1 MAGQGNESAPAAASR
16 RTHGDCA
23 CGSRTS
29 LIYEK
34 GPRTKE
40 RFARGNSLSAKYIIG
55 IDLGTTN
62 SALASCDITIS
73 DEESRIELCSIP
85 QLINPDE
92 VAERTLL
99 PSFLYIPGELDF
111 PKGSISVPWDPEAR
125 FVVGELARKRG
136 AESPNRLVA
145 SAKSWL
151 SYPEVNRTM
160 PILPWQSPAEVPK
173 LSPVDVSSQYLQHL
187 SKAWEGGHS
196 RKHEEAALAEQEI
209 LLTVPA
215 SFNEEARELTRRA
228 AEQAGY
234 QHVTLLEEPQAAF
247 YAWLEA
253 QGDGWRD
260 RIRVGDLVL
269 ICDVGG
275 GTTDFSLIMV
285 SEENGELV
293 LKRVAVG
300 DHILLGGDNM
310 DLALARLLQRRL
322 ESSGQRIDTWQ
333 LLGLWHQCRFA
344 KEQLFQSPKTKSA
357 PITLLGK
364 GTKLIGGT
372 IKTELAREDLDQVVV
387 EGFFPRV
394 ASSELPLRQRRVG
407 FQELGLPYA
416 ADPAVTKH
424 LARFLSEQVRNSP
437 ESSGIRRGRS
447 GLACP
452 THVLFNGG
460 VMKAAVLRDRV
471 VEVLNGWLRQEGF
484 DALGAEQILEAPDL
498 EHAVA
503 RGAAYYGKA
512 RDGRGVRIRSGASR
526 TYYIGIES
534 AMPAVPGMEAPLKA
548 LCVVPFGM
556 EEGAEATIPNR
567 EFGLV
572 VGEPAEFRFLS
583 SSVRKQDHIGS
594 LLEDWGADIE
604 ELNPLEVTLNVDGQ
618 QGAVV
623 PVRLE
628 TRVTE
633 LGTLEVWCVSR
644 NDAQRWKLE
653 LNIREKTTQ

>member
-1 MAGQGNESAPAAASR
+1 LA
-16 RTHGDCA
+16 
-23 CGSRTS
+23 
-29 LIYEK
+29 
-34 GPRTKE
+34 
-40 RFARGNSLSAKYIIG
+40 AKYIVG

-62 SALASCDITIS
+62 SALARCDATAAE
-73 DEESRIELCSIP
+73 EESRIEVRGIP
-85 QLINPDE
+85 QLVNPNE
-92 VAERTLL
+92 VAQRTLL
-99 PSFLYIPGELDF
+99 PSFLYIPGEFDF
-111 PKGSISVPWDPEAR
+111 PKGSLALPWEAEPQ
-125 FVVGELARKRG
+125 FVIGDLARKRG

-151 SYPEVNRTM
+151 SYAGVDRSA
-160 PILPWQSPAEVPK
+160 PILPWQAPEEVPK
-173 LSPVDVSSQYLQHL
+173 LSPVEASSQFLQHL
-187 SKAWEGGHS
+187 RTVWDSG
-196 RKHEEAALAEQEI
+196 EAGEQFALTEQDV

-215 SFNEEARELTRRA
+215 SFDEEARELTRRA

-234 QHVTLLEEPQAAF
+234 PHVTLLEEPLAAF
-247 YAWLEA
+247 YAWLES
-253 QGDGWRD
+253 QGDAWRR
-260 RIRVGDLVL
+260 RIKVGDLVL
-269 ICDVGG
+269 VCDVGG
-275 GTTDFSLIMV
+275 GTTDLSLIVV
-285 SEENGELV
+285 SEENGDLT

-310 DLALARLLQRRL
+310 DLALARVLQQRL
-322 ESSGQRIDTWQ
+322 EAMGNRIDTWQ
-333 LLGLWHQCRFA
+333 LHGLWHQCRIE
-344 KEQLFQSPKTKSA
+344 KEKLFESPKTQKR

-372 IKTELAREDLDQVVV
+372 IKTELVREDLDQVLV
-387 EGFFPRV
+387 EGFFPKV
-394 ASSELPLRQRRVG
+394 ASGELPARQRRVG

-416 ADPAVTKH
+416 ADPAITKH

-437 ESSGIRRGRS
+437 EAAGIRRGPS

-452 THVLFNGG
+452 THILFNGG

-471 VEVLNGWLRQEGF
+471 VEVLNSWLRQEGF
-484 DALGAEQILEAPDL
+484 DALGAEQILNSHNEAPDL

-512 RDGRGVRIRSGASR
+512 RRGRGVRIRSGASR

-556 EEGAEATIPNR
+556 EEGTEARIPGR

-583 SSVRKQDHIGS
+583 SSVRKQDHVGS
-594 LLEDWGADIE
+594 LLEDWGSDIE
-604 ELNPLEVTLNVDGQ
+604 ELSPLEVTLKLDGQ
-618 QGAVV
+618 QGTVV

-644 NDAQRWKLE
+644 DGTERWKLE
-653 LNIREKTTQ
+653 LNIREKTREKTGR

>member
-1 MAGQGNESAPAAASR
+1 LA
-16 RTHGDCA
+16 
-23 CGSRTS
+23 
-29 LIYEK
+29 
-34 GPRTKE
+34 
-40 RFARGNSLSAKYIIG
+40 AKYIVG

-62 SALASCDITIS
+62 SALARCEATAA
-73 DEESRIELCSIP
+73 EEASRIEVRNIP
-85 QLINPDE
+85 QLVNPGE

-99 PSFLYIPGELDF
+99 PSFLYIPSELDF
-111 PKGSISVPWDPEAR
+111 PKGSLALPWEPEPT
-125 FVVGELARKRG
+125 FVIGELARKRG
-136 AESPNRLVA
+136 AESPNRLIA

-151 SYPEVNRTM
+151 SYAAVNRTA
-160 PILPWQSPAEVPK
+160 PILPWQAPDEVPK
-173 LSPVDVSSQYLQHL
+173 LSPVGASSQFLQYLRTVWDNGE
-187 SKAWEGGHS
+187 A
-196 RKHEEAALAEQEI
+196 EEQRELTLAEQDV

-215 SFNEEARELTRRA
+215 SFDEEARELTRRA

-247 YAWLEA
+247 YAWLET
-253 QGDGWRD
+253 QGDAWRR
-260 RIRVGDLVL
+260 RIKVGDLVL
-269 ICDVGG
+269 VCDVGG

-285 SEENGELV
+285 SEEDGELT

-310 DLALARLLQRRL
+310 DLALARVLQQRL
-322 ESSGQRIDTWQ
+322 EDSGNRVDIWQ
-333 LLGLWHQCRFA
+333 LHGLWHQCRIA
-344 KEQLFQSPKTKSA
+344 KEKLFESPKTQSR

-364 GTKLIGGT
+364 GAKLVGGT
-372 IKTELAREDLDQVVV
+372 IKTELAREDLDKALI
-387 EGFFPRV
+387 EGFFPKV
-394 ASSELPLRQRRVG
+394 ASSELPARQRRVG

-416 ADPAVTKH
+416 ADPAITKH
-424 LARFLSEQVRNSP
+424 LARFLSEQIRNSP
-437 ESSGIRRGRS
+437 EAAGIRRGRS

-452 THVLFNGG
+452 THILFNGG
-460 VMKAAVLRDRV
+460 VMKAAVLRNRV
-471 VEVLNGWLRQEGF
+471 GEVLNSWLRQEGF

-503 RGAAYYGKA
+503 RGAVYYGKA
-512 RDGRGVRIRSGASR
+512 RRGHGMRIRSGASR
-526 TYYIGIES
+526 TYYLGIES

-556 EEGAEATIPNR
+556 EEGTEAMIPDR

-583 SSVRKQDHIGS
+583 SSVRKQDKIGT

-604 ELNPLEVTLNVDGQ
+604 ERSPLEVTLKLDGQ
-618 QGAVV
+618 QGTVV

-628 TRVTE
+628 TRITE

-644 NDAQRWKLE
+644 DSAHRWKLE
-653 LNIREKTTQ
+653 LNIREKTKS

>member
-1 MAGQGNESAPAAASR
+1 M
-16 RTHGDCA
+16 
-23 CGSRTS
+23 
-29 LIYEK
+29 
-34 GPRTKE
+34 
-40 RFARGNSLSAKYIIG
+40 AKYIIG

-62 SALASCDITIS
+62 SALAYCDATAAEGKS
-73 DEESRIELCSIP
+73 QIEVRSIP
-85 QLINPDE
+85 QLVDPNE

-99 PSFLYIPGELDF
+99 PSFLYIPGEFDF
-111 PKGSISVPWDPEAR
+111 PKGSLALPWEPEPKL
-125 FVVGELARKRG
+125 VIGELARKRG

-151 SYPEVNRTM
+151 SYAAVNRTA
-160 PILPWQSPAEVPK
+160 PILPWQAPEEVPK
-173 LSPVDVSSQYLQHL
+173 LSPVEASSQFLQYLRTVWD
-187 SKAWEGGHS
+187 SG
-196 RKHEEAALAEQEI
+196 EAGEQRQLALAEQDV

-215 SFNEEARELTRRA
+215 SFDEEARELTRRA

-234 QHVTLLEEPQAAF
+234 DHVTLLEEPQAAF
-247 YAWLEA
+247 YAWLES
-253 QGDGWRD
+253 QGDAWRH
-260 RIRVGDLVL
+260 RIKVGDLVL
-269 ICDVGG
+269 VCDIGG

-285 SEENGELV
+285 SEENGELT

-310 DLALARLLQRRL
+310 DLALARFLQQRL
-322 ESSGQRIDTWQ
+322 EASGDRIDIWQ
-333 LLGLWHQCRFA
+333 LQGLWHRCRMA
-344 KEQLFQSPKTKSA
+344 KEKLFESPKAQTR

-364 GTKLIGGT
+364 GTKLVGGT
-372 IKTELAREDLDQVVV
+372 IKTELAREDLNQILV
-387 EGFFPRV
+387 EGFFPKV
-394 ASSELPLRQRRVG
+394 ASDELPARQRRVG

-416 ADPAVTKH
+416 ADPAITKH

-437 ESSGIRRGRS
+437 EAAGIRRGGS

-452 THVLFNGG
+452 THILFNGG

-471 VEVLNGWLRQEGF
+471 VEVLNSWLRQEGF
-484 DALGAEQILEAPDL
+484 EALGMEQILEAPDL

-512 RDGRGVRIRSGASR
+512 RRGRGVRIRSGASR

-534 AMPAVPGMEAPLKA
+534 SMPAVPGMEAPIKA

-556 EEGAEATIPNR
+556 EEGTEATIPDR

-583 SSVRKQDHIGS
+583 SSVRKQDQVGR
-594 LLEDWGADIE
+594 LLDDWGDDIE
-604 ELNPLEVTLNVDGQ
+604 ERSPLQVTLNLDGQ
-618 QGAVV
+618 LGKIV

-644 NDAQRWKLE
+644 DSHRWKLE
-653 LNIREKTTQ
+653 LNIREKTKR

>member
-1 MAGQGNESAPAAASR
+1 M
-16 RTHGDCA
+16 
-23 CGSRTS
+23 
-29 LIYEK
+29 
-34 GPRTKE
+34 
-40 RFARGNSLSAKYIIG
+40 SAKYTVG

-62 SALASCDITIS
+62 SALARYDLGASE
-73 DEESRIELCSIP
+73 EESRIEVCSIP
-85 QLINPDE
+85 QLINPNE

-111 PKGSISVPWDPEAR
+111 PKGSISLPWEAEPK
-125 FVVGELARKRG
+125 FVVGELGRKRG

-151 SYPEVNRTM
+151 SYAGVNRTS
-160 PILPWQSPAEVPK
+160 PILPWQAPVEVLK
-173 LSPVDVSSQYLQHL
+173 LSPVEASSEFLQHL
-187 SKAWEGGHS
+187 SRAWEGSASG
-196 RKHEEAALAEQEI
+196 EQGEVPLGEQDT

-215 SFNEEARELTRRA
+215 SFDEEARELTRRA

-247 YAWLEA
+247 YAWLES
-253 QGDGWRD
+253 QGDSWRR
-260 RIRVGDLVL
+260 RIHVGDLVL
-269 ICDVGG
+269 VCDVGG

-285 SEENGELV
+285 SEESGDLT

-310 DLALARLLQRRL
+310 DLALARLLQQRL
-322 ESSGQRIDTWQ
+322 ESSGYRIDTWQ
-333 LLGLWHQCRFA
+333 LHGLWHQCRLA
-344 KEQLFQSPKTKSA
+344 KEQLFQSPKTKSR

-364 GTKLIGGT
+364 GTKLVGGT
-372 IKTELAREDLDQVVV
+372 IKTELAREDLDQILI
-387 EGFFPRV
+387 EGFFPKV
-394 ASSELPLRQRRVG
+394 ASNELPARQRRVG

-416 ADPAVTKH
+416 ADPAVTRH

-437 ESSGIRRGRS
+437 ESGGIRRGPS

-452 THVLFNGG
+452 THLLFNGG

-471 VEVLNGWLRQEGF
+471 VEVLNGWLEQEGF
-484 DALGAEQILEAPDL
+484 NPLGEEQILEAPDL

-512 RDGRGVRIRSGASR
+512 RRGHGVRIRSGASR

-534 AMPAVPGMEAPLKA
+534 AMPAVPGLEAPLKA

-556 EEGAEATIPNR
+556 EEGTEATIPDR

-583 SSVRKQDHIGS
+583 SSVRKQDHAGN
-594 LLEDWGADIE
+594 LLEDWGTDLE
-604 ELNPLEVTLNVDGQ
+604 ELSPLEVTLNLDGQ
-618 QGAVV
+618 QGMVV
-623 PVRLE
+623 PVRIE

-644 NDAQRWKLE
+644 DGTNRWKLE
-653 LNIREKTTQ
+653 LNIRETAGR

>member
-1 MAGQGNESAPAAASR
+1 MAG
-16 RTHGDCA
+16 
-23 CGSRTS
+23 
-29 LIYEK
+29 
-34 GPRTKE
+34 
-40 RFARGNSLSAKYIIG
+40 KYIVG

-62 SALASCDITIS
+62 SALARCDATAAGS
-73 DEESRIELCSIP
+73 AAEEESRIEIRGIP
-85 QLINPDE
+85 QLVNPNE

-99 PSFLYIPGELDF
+99 PSFLYIPGEFDF
-111 PKGSISVPWDPEAR
+111 PKGSLALPWEPEPKL
-125 FVVGELARKRG
+125 VIGELARKRG

-151 SYPEVNRTM
+151 SYAGVDRTA
-160 PILPWQSPAEVPK
+160 PILPWQAPAEVPK
-173 LSPVDVSSQYLQHL
+173 LSPVEASSQLLRYLRTVWD
-187 SKAWEGGHS
+187 SS
-196 RKHEEAALAEQEI
+196 EAGEQFALAEQDV

-215 SFNEEARELTRRA
+215 SFDEEARELTRRA

-234 QHVTLLEEPQAAF
+234 PHVTLLEEPLAAF
-247 YAWLEA
+247 YAWLES
-253 QGDGWRD
+253 QGDDWRR
-260 RIRVGDLVL
+260 RIKVGDLVL
-269 ICDVGG
+269 VCDVGG
-275 GTTDFSLIMV
+275 GTTDLSLIVV
-285 SEENGELV
+285 SEEGGELT

-310 DLALARLLQRRL
+310 DLALARVLQQRL
-322 ESSGQRIDTWQ
+322 ETSGNRIDTWQ
-333 LLGLWHQCRFA
+333 LHGLWHQSRIA
-344 KEQLFQSPKTKSA
+344 KEKLFESPKTQKR

-372 IKTELAREDLDQVVV
+372 IKTELAREDLDQILV
-387 EGFFPRV
+387 EGFFPKV
-394 ASSELPLRQRRVG
+394 ASGELPARQRRVG

-416 ADPAVTKH
+416 ADPAITKH

-437 ESSGIRRGRS
+437 EAAGIRRGPS

-460 VMKAAVLRDRV
+460 VMKAAVLRDRL
-471 VEVLNGWLRQEGF
+471 VEVLNSWLRQEGF
-484 DALGAEQILEAPDL
+484 EALGAEQILEAPDL

-503 RGAAYYGKA
+503 LGAAYYGKA
-512 RDGRGVRIRSGASR
+512 RRGRGVRIRSGASR

-534 AMPAVPGMEAPLKA
+534 AMPAVPGMEAPIKA

-556 EEGAEATIPNR
+556 EEGSEATIPGR

-583 SSVRKQDHIGS
+583 SSVRKQDQVGS

-604 ELNPLEVTLNVDGQ
+604 ELSPLEVTLKLDGQ
-618 QGAVV
+618 QGTVV
-623 PVRLE
+623 PVRIE
-628 TRVTE
+628 TRITE

-644 NDAQRWKLE
+644 DGTERWKLE
-653 LNIREKTTQ
+653 LNIREKHGR

>member
-1 MAGQGNESAPAAASR
+1 MWILKR
-16 RTHGDCA
+16 RF
-23 CGSRTS
+23 S
-29 LIYEK
+29 LV
-34 GPRTKE
+34 
-40 RFARGNSLSAKYIIG
+40 AKYIIG

-62 SALASCDITIS
+62 SALAHCDATAAEGKS
-73 DEESRIELCSIP
+73 QIEVHSIP
-85 QLINPDE
+85 QLVDPNE

-99 PSFLYIPGELDF
+99 PSFLYIPGEFDF
-111 PKGSISVPWDPEAR
+111 PKGSLALPWEPEPQL
-125 FVVGELARKRG
+125 VIGELARKRG

-151 SYPEVNRTM
+151 SYAAVNRTA
-160 PILPWQSPAEVPK
+160 PILPWQAPEDVPK
-173 LSPVDVSSQYLQHL
+173 LSPVEASSQFLQYLRTVWD
-187 SKAWEGGHS
+187 SGEA
-196 RKHEEAALAEQEI
+196 RKQKQLALTEQDV

-215 SFNEEARELTRRA
+215 SFDEEARELTRRA

-234 QHVTLLEEPQAAF
+234 DHVTLLEEPQAAF
-247 YAWLEA
+247 YAWLES
-253 QGDGWRD
+253 QGDAWRH
-260 RIRVGDLVL
+260 RIKVGDLVL
-269 ICDVGG
+269 VCDIGG

-285 SEENGELV
+285 SEEHGELT

-310 DLALARLLQRRL
+310 DLALARFLQQRL
-322 ESSGQRIDTWQ
+322 EASGDHIDIWKLQ
-333 LLGLWHQCRFA
+333 GLWHQCRMA
-344 KEQLFQSPKTKSA
+344 KEKLFESPKAQTR

-364 GTKLIGGT
+364 GTKLVGGT
-372 IKTELAREDLDQVVV
+372 IKTELAREDLNDILV
-387 EGFFPRV
+387 EGFFPKV
-394 ASSELPLRQRRVG
+394 ASDELPVRQRRVG

-416 ADPAVTKH
+416 ADPAITKH
-424 LARFLSEQVRNSP
+424 LARFLSEQVCNSP
-437 ESSGIRRGRS
+437 EAAGIRSGGS

-452 THVLFNGG
+452 THILFNGG

-471 VEVLNGWLRQEGF
+471 VEVLNSWLRQEGF
-484 DALGAEQILEAPDL
+484 DALGTEQILEAPDL

-512 RDGRGVRIRSGASR
+512 RRGRGVRIRSGASR

-534 AMPAVPGMEAPLKA
+534 SMPAVPGMEAPLKA

-556 EEGAEATIPNR
+556 EEGTEATIPDR

-583 SSVRKQDHIGS
+583 SSVRKQDQVGS
-594 LLEDWGADIE
+594 MLEEWGDDIE
-604 ELNPLEVTLNVDGQ
+604 ERSPLQVTLNLDGQ
-618 QGAVV
+618 LGKIV

-644 NDAQRWKLE
+644 DGHRWKLE
-653 LNIREKTTQ
+653 LNIREKTKR

>member
-1 MAGQGNESAPAAASR
+1 MA
-16 RTHGDCA
+16 
-23 CGSRTS
+23 
-29 LIYEK
+29 
-34 GPRTKE
+34 
-40 RFARGNSLSAKYIIG
+40 AKYIVG

-62 SALASCDITIS
+62 SALARCDASVTG
-73 DEESRIELCSIP
+73 EESRIEVRSIP
-85 QLINPDE
+85 QLVNPNE

-99 PSFLYIPGELDF
+99 PSFLYIPGEFDF
-111 PKGSISVPWDPEAR
+111 PKGSLSLPWEPEPK
-125 FVVGELARKRG
+125 FVIGELARKRG

-151 SYPEVNRTM
+151 SYSGVDRTA
-160 PILPWQSPAEVPK
+160 PILPWQAAEEVPK
-173 LSPVDVSSQYLQHL
+173 LSPVEASSQFLRYLRTV
-187 SKAWEGGHS
+187 WESG
-196 RKHEEAALAEQEI
+196 EAVEQAELALAEQDV

-215 SFNEEARELTRRA
+215 SFDEEARELTRRA

-234 QHVTLLEEPQAAF
+234 PHVTLLEEPLAAF
-247 YAWLEA
+247 YAWLES
-253 QGDGWRD
+253 QGDAWRR
-260 RIRVGDLVL
+260 RIKVGDLVL
-269 ICDVGG
+269 VCDVGG
-275 GTTDFSLIMV
+275 GTTDLSLIVV
-285 SEENGELV
+285 SEENGDLT

-310 DLALARLLQRRL
+310 DLALARILQQRL
-322 ESSGQRIDTWQ
+322 EALGNRIDTWQ
-333 LLGLWHQCRFA
+333 LHGLWHQCRIE
-344 KEQLFQSPKTKSA
+344 KERLFESPKTQKR

-372 IKTELAREDLDQVVV
+372 IKTELLREDLDQVLV
-387 EGFFPRV
+387 EGFFPKV
-394 ASSELPLRQRRVG
+394 SSGELPARQRRVG

-416 ADPAVTKH
+416 ADPAITKH

-437 ESSGIRRGRS
+437 EAAGIRRGHS

-452 THVLFNGG
+452 THILFNGG
-460 VMKAAVLRDRV
+460 VMKAAVLRARV
-471 VEVLNGWLRQEGF
+471 VEVLNSWLRQEGF
-484 DALGAEQILEAPDL
+484 DVLGAEQILEAPDL

-512 RDGRGVRIRSGASR
+512 RRGRGVRIRSGASR

-556 EEGAEATIPNR
+556 EEGTEATIPGR

-583 SSVRKQDHIGS
+583 SSVRKQDHVGS

-604 ELNPLEVTLNVDGQ
+604 ELSPLEVTLNLDGQ

-644 NDAQRWKLE
+644 DGAQRWKLE
-653 LNIREKTTQ
+653 LNIREKTGR

>member
-1 MAGQGNESAPAAASR
+1 LA
-16 RTHGDCA
+16 
-23 CGSRTS
+23 
-29 LIYEK
+29 
-34 GPRTKE
+34 
-40 RFARGNSLSAKYIIG
+40 AKYIVG

-62 SALASCDITIS
+62 SALARCDANT
-73 DEESRIELCSIP
+73 EEDSRIEVLGILQSV
-85 QLINPDE
+85 NTNE

-99 PSFLYIPGELDF
+99 PSFLYIPGEFDF
-111 PKGSISVPWDPEAR
+111 PKGSIALPWDPEPK

-151 SYPEVNRTM
+151 SYAGVNRTS
-160 PILPWQSPAEVPK
+160 PILPWQAPEEVRK
-173 LSPVDVSSQYLQHL
+173 LSPVEASSQFLEHL
-187 SKAWEGGHS
+187 RSVWESG
-196 RKHEEAALAEQEI
+196 EADGQREPPLAEQEV

-215 SFNEEARELTRRA
+215 SFDEEARELTRRA
-228 AEQAGY
+228 AEKAGF

-247 YAWLEA
+247 YAWLESHA
-253 QGDGWRD
+253 DAWRS
-260 RIRVGDLVL
+260 RIKVGDLVL
-269 ICDVGG
+269 VCDVGG
-275 GTTDFSLIMV
+275 GTTDFSLISV
-285 SEENGELV
+285 SEENGELT

-310 DLALARLLQRRL
+310 DLALARVLQQRL
-322 ESSGQRIDTWQ
+322 EASGHRVDTWQ
-333 LLGLWHQCRFA
+333 LHGLWHQSRMA
-344 KEQLFQSPKTKSA
+344 KEKLFASPRTQSC

-372 IKTELAREDLDQVVV
+372 IKTELTREDLDQVLVK
-387 EGFFPRV
+387 GFFPEV
-394 ASSELPLRQRRVG
+394 ASSELPARQRRVG

-424 LARFLSEQVRNSP
+424 LARFLSEQARNSP
-437 ESSGIRRGRS
+437 EAAGIRRGRS

-452 THVLFNGG
+452 THILFNGG
-460 VMKAAVLRDRV
+460 VMKAAVLRDRL
-471 VEVLNGWLRQEGF
+471 VEVLNSWVTQEGF
-484 DALGAEQILEAPDL
+484 DGLGAQQILEAPDL

-512 RDGRGVRIRSGASR
+512 RRGRGVRIRSGASR

-556 EEGAEATIPNR
+556 EEGTEATIPNR

-572 VGEPAEFRFLS
+572 VGEPAEFRFLN
-583 SSVRKQDHIGS
+583 SSVRKQDQVGS
-594 LLEDWGADIE
+594 LLEDWGDDIE
-604 ELNPLEVTLNVDGQ
+604 ELSPLEVTLELDGQ
-618 QGAVV
+618 QGTVV

-633 LGTLEVWCVSR
+633 IGTLEVWCVSR
-644 NDAQRWKLE
+644 DGTQRWKLE
-653 LNIREKTTQ
+653 LNIREKTGR